1 MILFKSLDN
10 VSTPRGKKNNYL
22 KLLLVSLCIPV
33 LFACSSDEPEAPT
46 ATNVSEAAVSQ
57 PENNASQII
66 DDAQADLTAATEQ
79 AQERIDEAVE
89 EVQERAEVI
98 VEQAEEKIEEVE
110 ARASTEVDSLRSRLQ
125 N

>member
-1 MILFKSLDN
+1 MNLFKSLEN
-10 VSTPRGKKNNYL
+10 VSKPRGRKNSYP
-22 KLLLVSLCIPV
+22 KVMLVSLCIPL
-33 LFACSSDEPEAPT
+33 LFACSGDEPEAPA
-46 ATNVSEAAVSQ
+46 ATTVSEAAVSQ
-57 PENNASQII
+57 PESNASQII

-110 ARASTEVDSLRSRLQ
+110 ARASTEVDSLRNRLQ